1 MELNKKLKQFLNGEI
16 NDQELISQILGA
28 ELTNDYTES
37 LETLYIKEAA
47 VLRSMISLLLLEI
60 KYPTVKI
67 DIELD
72 NKLNK

>member
-28 ELTNDYTES
+28 ELTNDCTES
-37 LETLYIKEAA
+37 PETLYINESA
-47 VLRSMISLLLLEI
+47 VLRSMVSLLLLEI

>member
-28 ELTNDYTES
+28 ELTNDCTES
-37 LETLYIKEAA
+37 LETLYIKESA
-47 VLRSMISLLLLEI
+47 VLRSMVSLLLLEI
-60 KYPTVKI
+60 KYPTVKL